1 MSLDLHRKQAPLR
14 KTKPLSIKANMLW
27 NSVGSFVYMFAQWLT
42 TVLVVR
48 MSVGFDAAGVYT
60 YVMSVYMIFTSLAE
74 YRMYAYQVS
83 DNHDE
88 NTMGEYFAFKCLT
101 CGISIVVT
109 MVYAFATSEPSLW
122 LPIFIYL
129 VYKDLSLI
137 LDSLHAQEQKK
148 ERMDYMGISI
158 GLQGIGSLASFW
170 VVFGLT
176 QDLTLTF
183 LAMAAVTFVI
193 GVAYDIPRARWFAD
207 FKPAISLQKAKTLLI
222 RCLPAVIAFVALS
235 ASCSIPRQFLLN
247 IMGESALGSY
257 GTIAAPLAIIQ
268 TCASYIFNPLLGYF
282 STAYERN
289 DSKRFFSLMA
299 ATVGGTVL
307 VGLVCA
313 AALFFVGNLLYS
325 LIYGIEILAFMY
337 LIPLLI
343 VSSLTISFATFINTL
358 MVALRNF
365 KAALAGGLVA
375 LAVGLASMVPLIHV
389 FELNGVTLAAIAA
402 TVASTIVM
410 SVMLATQMRA
420 RGEREAP

>member
-1 MSLDLHRKQAPLR
+1 MDLHKKQVPAR
-14 KTKPLSIKANMLW
+14 RTNPLSIRANMLW
-27 NSVGSFVYMFAQWLT
+27 NSAGSFIYMFAQWLT

-60 YVMSVYMIFTSLAE
+60 YAISVYTIFASLAE

-83 DNHDE
+83 DNHGE
-88 NTMGEYFAFKCLT
+88 NTMGEYFAFKCMT

-109 MVYAFATSEPSLW
+109 MVYACATSEPSLW
-122 LPIFIYL
+122 LPIFVYL

-137 LDSLHAQEQKK
+137 LDTFHAEEQRK

-158 GLQGIGSLASFW
+158 GMQGIGSLACFW
-170 VVFGLT
+170 IVFGLT
-176 QDLTLTF
+176 QNLSLTF
-183 LAMAAVTFVI
+183 LSMAAITLVI
-193 GVAYDIPRARWFAD
+193 GVVYDIPRARWFTN
-207 FKPAISLQKAKTLLI
+207 FKPAISMRKARTLLI

-289 DSKRFFSLMA
+289 DSRRFFSLMA
-299 ATVGGTVL
+299 LTVGGTVL
-307 VGLVCA
+307 VGVVCA
-313 AALFFVGNLLYS
+313 VALFFVGNLLYS
-325 LIYGIEILAFMY
+325 FIYGTEILAYMY

-343 VSSLTISFATFINTL
+343 ISSLTISFATFFNTL

-365 KAALAGGLVA
+365 KASLAGGLVA
-375 LAVGLASMVPLIHV
+375 LVVSVATMVPFISV
-389 FELNGVTLAAIAA
+389 FELNGVTLSAIVA
-402 TVASTIVM
+402 TVASTLVM
-410 SVMLATQMRA
+410 GIMLARQMHTQKV
-420 RGEREAP
+420 